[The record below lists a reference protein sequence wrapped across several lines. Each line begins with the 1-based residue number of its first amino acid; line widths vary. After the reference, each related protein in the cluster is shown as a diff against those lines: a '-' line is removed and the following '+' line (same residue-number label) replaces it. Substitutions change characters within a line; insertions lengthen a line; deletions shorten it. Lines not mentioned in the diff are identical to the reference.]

1 MVAAWHPETGARQSL
16 WLRTVDPQEAR
27 TMSRV
32 RSIRRA
38 ITATALSLAMLSI
51 TAAQVLASGGFPPF
65 PK

>member
-1 MVAAWHPETGARQSL
+1 
-16 WLRTVDPQEAR
+16 
-27 TMSRV
+27 MSRV

-38 ITATALSLAMLSI
+38 ITATAISLAMLSI